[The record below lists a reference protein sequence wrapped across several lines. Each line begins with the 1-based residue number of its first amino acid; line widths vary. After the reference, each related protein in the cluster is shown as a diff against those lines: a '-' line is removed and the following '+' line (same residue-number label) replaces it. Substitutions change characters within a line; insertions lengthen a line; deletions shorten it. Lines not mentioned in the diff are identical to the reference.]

1 MTTELEW
8 ECFLKSNSSVIEFQ
22 TKQCGH
28 DEKEE
33 KPHLKEI
40 TDEQIEGYGMAGC
53 NLGNWIFWLWPGLLD
68 RCVLGLGTSI
78 PGNSTHRDPVL
89 LGMIS
94 LPVGGRWKMSSFIM
108 CQKKKKVK

>member
-28 DEKEE
+28 DEKGE

-40 TDEQIEGYGMAGC
+40 TGEQIEEHDMAGC
-53 NLGNWIFWLWPGLLD
+53 NPGNWIFWLQPGLLD
-68 RCVLGLGTSI
+68 RCVLGLGTST
-78 PGNSTHRDPVL
+78 PGSSTRGDPML

-94 LPVGGRWKMSSFIM
+94 LPVGGR
-108 CQKKKKVK
+108 